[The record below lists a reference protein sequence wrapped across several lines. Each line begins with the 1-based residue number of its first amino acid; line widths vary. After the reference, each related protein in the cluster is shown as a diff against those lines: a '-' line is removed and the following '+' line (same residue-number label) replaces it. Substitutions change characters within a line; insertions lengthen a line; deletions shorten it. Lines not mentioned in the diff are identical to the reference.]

1 MSSQDP
7 KETKP
12 GIKAGAE
19 PEETQGTRTTF
30 TFRYPKVSQ
39 VVGAEGKTTVD
50 LVGNSQRPAVGA
62 GGRVH
67 DPMALREALS
77 ALYDVVR
84 SDFRYVPKD
93 RTAYMAYQ
101 RMRKQSAGMNLW
113 EAQQAYFG
121 WLARNDPMAWMI
133 LDPIVSVHPDALL
146 MEVFSKDEGSYA
158 KLGVDWKAF
167 ELSGEP
173 VCGTTN
179 IDYTRALYEGVQKM
193 RSYRETRF
201 SIGSGSVEV
210 ATEGAAPVLE
220 KKVNVPDSWL
230 RGFLQVQSAATLPR
244 TTLSIAPMDLY
255 NMLRH
260 LRLHADQRKGGRA
273 LRFEL
278 VPGEAPRLVLEPWDV
293 VLPTHAGVYGGKTA
307 QVIRVWGRRRLM
319 LIQRLLPFVD
329 KVDVHLLGTGLPSF
343 YVLQAGPFSF
353 TLGLSGF
360 TSSNW
365 AQAVSFDLLLPRPGG
380 SEAAKKGAPPV
391 DKVVKA
397 LEKRWVA
404 PAKDLVKEVGSK
416 APQVLEALQ
425 IGCQQGKLMYDV
437 ASDVYRY
444 RPISEQPLEPE
455 RFAFR
460 NPRERRAHD
469 LLADKGAVKIAQEN
483 QIHGVGLELTGKVAV
498 PAEKREYRPLL
509 LIDAEGRVR
518 KAECTCTFFRKHQ
531 LKEGPCEHLVAL
543 RLAHTQLEVKRR
555 EQRGKARETITVETR
570 TYSRRDSGG
579 EQVYQLMLDQ
589 KRLKVRWGRGG
600 DKLRVQSLVFD
611 SVAEAR
617 GAYFAHVD
625 DLETRGFLDATAS

>member
-1 MSSQDP
+1 MSAQDP
-7 KETKP
+7 KGTN
-12 GIKAGAE
+12 ADAAE
-19 PEETQGTRTTF
+19 AEETADSRTSF
-30 TFRYPKVSQ
+30 TFKYPKTSQ

-50 LVGNSQRPAVGA
+50 LIGNAQRPAVTVD
-62 GGRVH
+62 GRIQ

-133 LDPIVSVHPDALL
+133 LDPIVSVHPDELL
-146 MEVFSKDEGSYA
+146 FEVFAKDEGSYA
-158 KLGVDWKAF
+158 KLGIRWDAF
-167 ELSGEP
+167 ELSGKP
-173 VCGTTN
+173 IHGTTN
-179 IDYTRALYEGVQKM
+179 IDYTKALYDGVQKM

-201 SIGSGSVEV
+201 SIGTGSVEV
-210 ATEGAAPVLE
+210 ATEGVAPVLE

-230 RGFLQVQSAATLPR
+230 RGFLQVQSAGTLPR
-244 TTLSIAPMDLY
+244 TMLSVAPMDLY
-255 NMLRH
+255 NMMRH
-260 LRLHADQRKGGRA
+260 LRLNADQKKGGRA

-278 VPGEAPRLVLEPWDV
+278 VPGEAPRMVLEPWNV
-293 VLPTHAGVYGGKTA
+293 VLPTHASVYAGKTP

-343 YVLQAGPFSF
+343 YVLQAGPICF

-380 SEAAKKGAPPV
+380 SEAASKKDAPPV

-397 LEKRWVA
+397 LEKKWVA
-404 PAKDLVKEVGSK
+404 SAKEITKDAGAK

-437 ASDVYRY
+437 ARDVYRY
-444 RPISEQPLEPE
+444 RPLTEELLDPA

-469 LLADKGAVKIAQEN
+469 LVAEKGAVKIAVEN

-498 PAEKREYRPLL
+498 AADKREYRPQLL
-509 LIDAEGRVR
+509 FDDEGRVR

-543 RLAHTQLEVKRR
+543 RLAHAQVEAKRR
-555 EQRGKARETITVETR
+555 QQRGKARDTITVETR
-570 TYSRRDSGG
+570 TYSRRDGGG

-600 DKLRVQSLVFD
+600 DKLRIQSLVFD

-617 GAYFAHVD
+617 NAYFAHVD
-625 DLETRGFLDATAS
+625 DLENRGFLDATAS